1 VCRIWNKKDMQI
13 LVRKPRSYRPFGS
26 RWEGNSKIDL
36 KEKVYENVKWIKVAI
51 KVGSGGRYL

>member
-1 VCRIWNKKDMQI
+1 MQI